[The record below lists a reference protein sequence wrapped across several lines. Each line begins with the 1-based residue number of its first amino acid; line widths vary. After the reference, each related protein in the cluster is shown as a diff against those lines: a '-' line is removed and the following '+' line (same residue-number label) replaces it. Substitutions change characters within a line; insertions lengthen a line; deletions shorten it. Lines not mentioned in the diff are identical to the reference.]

1 MSDSNTNNNS
11 DFVFGKSNYIF
22 LIMGLAVVFLGFLL
36 MSGGGNNDPEKFND
50 AIFNFQRIKLAPTVV
65 FIGFG
70 VIIYAIL
77 KKDKK

>member
-22 LIMGLAVVFLGFLL
+22 LIIGLAVIVLGFLL
-36 MSGGGNNDPEKFND
+36 MSGGGNNDPQKFNE

>member
-22 LIMGLAVVFLGFLL
+22 LIIGLAVVFLGFLL
-36 MSGGGNNDPEKFND
+36 MSGGGNNDLEKFND

>member
-22 LIMGLAVVFLGFLL
+22 LIIGLAVVFLGFLL

>member
-22 LIMGLAVVFLGFLL
+22 LIIGLAIIVLGFLL
-36 MSGGGNNDPEKFND
+36 MSGGGNNDPQKFNE